1 MAPLVEQRDAA
12 ALPAGTAVCLG
23 AFDGLHLGHQAL
35 LARARRA
42 SAHVGLVTFDPH
54 PQQVLAPERAPRL
67 LQTAEQRRRVSA
79 ALGVEHLVLLPFD
92 REMAAMDAERFVRQV
107 LVEGLR
113 PSAVVVGEDFRFG
126 RGREGDGEQ
135 LARLLAPAGIEVACV
150 AAVPVPAAAR
160 EPGGEAEADSK
171 LSATTVRRAV
181 EAGRVEQ
188 AGVMLGR
195 WHAVAGTVVTGAQR
209 GRTIGFPTAN
219 IHAPD
224 GFLPAPGVYAGVLA
238 VWSETGPCAGR
249 VWPAVANLGTNPTFV
264 AGGGAMPLR
273 LEAHALDVRL
283 GEQLYGLSVEL
294 SFVARLRDEQRF
306 EGPAALIEQIHR
318 DVEAA
323 RARLGPQALAFA
335 ITPLHSPHEGEG
347 AHSPHG
353 GEQAHSPH
361 GGEQAHSPDSP
372 PEARGPDGEPP
383 APGSSD
389 SSRWPAP

>member
-1 MAPLVEQRDAA
+1 MAPLVEHRDAA

-107 LVEGLR
+107 LLEGLR
-113 PSAVVVGEDFRFG
+113 PAAVVVGEDFRFG
-126 RGREGDGEQ
+126 RGREGDADR

-150 AAVPVPAAAR
+150 PAVPVPAAAR
-160 EPGGEAEADSK
+160 EPGADPDVK

-181 EAGRVEQ
+181 EAGRVEH
-188 AGVMLGR
+188 AGAMLGR
-195 WHAVAGTVVTGAQR
+195 WHAVAGTVVAGAKR

-238 VWSETGPCAGR
+238 VWSEAGPCAGQ

-264 AGGGAMPLR
+264 ADPGAMPLR

-283 GEQLYGLSVEL
+283 GEQLYGLQVEL
-294 SFVARLRDEQRF
+294 SFVARLREEQRF
-306 EGPAALIEQIHR
+306 DGPAALVEQIHR

-335 ITPLHSPHEGEG
+335 ITPPHAPHSSHGGEG
-347 AHSPHG
+347 PHSSDSPHG
-353 GEQAHSPH
+353 GEEA
-361 GGEQAHSPDSP
+361 
-372 PEARGPDGEPP
+372 PEPQGEPG
-383 APGSSD
+383 ASD
-389 SSRWPAP
+389 PSRWPAP